1 MSVAVRDELRKLVD
15 ALPDEELETS
25 RDALTGLLR
34 RAAENAME
42 SMEAKVD
49 RRMLEVGLMAAVP
62 RREDIL
68 NRAID
73 ADAMKA
79 DFFST
84 LNGTPTHVGRG
95 SQ

>member
-15 ALPDEELETS
+15 ALPDRELETA
-25 RDALTGLLR
+25 RDALTELLR
-34 RAAENAME
+34 HAAEKATE
-42 SMEAKVD
+42 GIEAKVD
-49 RRMLEVGLMAAVP
+49 RRMLKVGLMEAVP

-68 NRAID
+68 NWAID

-79 DFFST
+79 DLFST

-95 SQ
+95 GQ